1 MCICIY
7 IYILYSYLRI
17 NICLD
22 ESSEQTALIIHDS
35 NMQSLTPISPAQLH
49 ILVVESL
56 FLLLIFFFQ
65 REIDN
70 RTMNIK
76 SYKIKGFLMFSP
88 NFSQFSQFFP
98 LNFRL
103 ISAQTPGSPPAC

>member
-1 MCICIY
+1 MYIYIIIY

-56 FLLLIFFFQ
+56 FLLLIFVFF
-65 REIDN
+65 R
-70 RTMNIK
+70 
-76 SYKIKGFLMFSP
+76 G
-88 NFSQFSQFFP
+88 
-98 LNFRL
+98 RL
-103 ISAQTPGSPPAC
+103 TIGQ